1 MYKTASL
8 SFHAELNDFL
18 SKKDK
23 FQKIEH
29 RFDNPPIVKDSIEAL
44 GVPHPEVAVI
54 KANNKTVG
62 FDYKVNE
69 GDSIEIFPHLYHTDI
84 QPIKPIKPDGK
95 PKFILDVHLGGLAR
109 YLRMVGFDTLY
120 NNEDWGDK
128 YIADTGGEENR
139 IVLSRDIGLLKRSS
153 VIYGYYVRK
162 KDSMKQFIEIAER
175 YSLRSYFT
183 PFTTCIKCNGQ
194 IASVNKNEIIHLLEE
209 GTKNEHNEF
218 WQCTSCQQIY
228 WKGTHF
234 IKMEKLIQNI
244 KLSGNNDPN

>member
-1 MYKTASL
+1 MYKTAIL

-29 RFDNPPIVKDSIEAL
+29 RFDNTPVVKDSIEAL
-44 GVPHPEVAVI
+44 GIPHPEIAVV

-69 GDSIEIFPHLYHTDI
+69 GDIIQVFPYFYYPDI
-84 QPIKPIKPDGK
+84 HPIIPVKPEGK

-109 YLRMVGFDTLY
+109 YLRMSGFDTLY
-120 NNEDWGDK
+120 NPEDWGDK
-128 YIADTGGEENR
+128 YIADTGGKENR

-162 KDSMKQFIEIAER
+162 KKA
-175 YSLRSYFT
+175 
-183 PFTTCIKCNGQ
+183 
-194 IASVNKNEIIHLLEE
+194 
-209 GTKNEHNEF
+209 
-218 WQCTSCQQIY
+218 
-228 WKGTHF
+228 
-234 IKMEKLIQNI
+234 
-244 KLSGNNDPN
+244 